1 MALTVQ
7 QVFCCTGLPLAST
20 RWSWSKFSSHC
31 PLSTNLSQPG
41 DIDNYS
47 SWIFLGMMG
56 IEPRARV
63 SRCKHANS
71 WGRHSTGFFF
81 SPLFR
86 NAPPA
91 SPPGPGTSKGG
102 CSTSTTSCRKCPTST
117 WRTQSSR
124 NTSMQVFLQY
134 KSRFYIPNVTKK
146 WQGWEFIFLNHF
158 FSSPNVSLLSLFCR
172 TQPS

>member
-1 MALTVQ
+1 ML
-7 QVFCCTGLPLAST
+7 
-20 RWSWSKFSSHC
+20 
-31 PLSTNLSQPG
+31 
-41 DIDNYS
+41 
-47 SWIFLGMMG
+47 G
-56 IEPRARV
+56 IEPGARV
-63 SRCKHANS
+63 SRCKHANYCAKLPRRHHPICLFSVLCIDPSHYFAAAAS

>member
-1 MALTVQ
+1 
-7 QVFCCTGLPLAST
+7 
-20 RWSWSKFSSHC
+20 
-31 PLSTNLSQPG
+31 
-41 DIDNYS
+41 
-47 SWIFLGMMG
+47 MMG

-146 WQGWEFIFLNHF
+146 MARLGIYIFKSFFLKPKCELIKPVLPYSAQLGIFLL
-158 FSSPNVSLLSLFCR
+158 VSHHS
-172 TQPS
+172 